1 MARHRRLNSLCPF
14 VLNPTESGNV
24 PIAGQPTTSE
34 VIPVDH
40 MNEQCRL
47 ATFRNW
53 PVSHIT
59 PTSLA
64 KAGFYYY
71 NLSDFVM
78 CAWCHGVIGQW
89 EIGDDPFTEH
99 QKYFPNCPRVQ
110 LGPNIEI
117 ASGIRDLGIQQIR
130 APKQEKYACLDARLR
145 TFQGRWPCSDIQNPE
160 VLATAGFYFQDID
173 DEVLCFHCNGGLRSW
188 QKEDDPWFEHAKW
201 FPHCQFV
208 QLVKGEPY
216 IQVVQQQ
223 TRPTLDQAMVGEPV
237 QQAMQM
243 GLHEGRIRAVTKSRL
258 EKFGKPYASV
268 QALVEAVLD
277 SQHDE
282 NEEDDDDHNQSSA
295 TIVREVSRILDTIFS
310 PHSSVATTEN
320 VASTSMPTNEL
331 NQCNAGGQQVQPPPS
346 LTTTT
351 AATVRSETES
361 PAATLEQLTLEE
373 ENRKL
378 KDARLCKVCMADEVG
393 VVFLP
398 CGHLGNYYL
407 WHFY

>member
-1 MARHRRLNSLCPF
+1 MARHRRLNSFCPF

-24 PIAGQPTTSE
+24 PIANQPTSSE
-34 VIPVDH
+34 VISVDY

-47 ATFRNW
+47 ATFRGW

-71 NLSDFVM
+71 NMSDFVM

-99 QKYFPNCPRVQ
+99 QKFFPNCPRVQ

-117 ASGIRDLGIQQIR
+117 ANGIRDLGIQQIR
-130 APKQEKYACLDARLR
+130 PPKQEKYACLDARLR
-145 TFQGRWPCSDIQNPE
+145 TFQGRWPCGDIQIPE

-216 IQVVQQQ
+216 IQLVQQQ
-223 TRPTLDQAMVGEPV
+223 TRPTLDQAMASEPV
-237 QQAMQM
+237 QQALQM
-243 GLHEGRIRAVTKSRL
+243 GLQEGRIRAVTKNRL
-258 EKFGKPYASV
+258 EKLCKPYASV
-268 QALVEAVLD
+268 QALVEAVF
-277 SQHDE
+277 SSPHNANEDE
-282 NEEDDDDHNQSSA
+282 DDDHNSSA
-295 TIVREVSRILDTIFS
+295 TIVREGSRTLDTIFS
-310 PHSSVATTEN
+310 PHSVAATEN
-320 VASTSMPTNEL
+320 DVPSTSMPTIEL
-331 NQCNAGGQQVQPPPS
+331 NQRAIGQQQQS
-346 LTTTT
+346 SSSMETT
-351 AATVRSETES
+351 AAAILRTETES
-361 PAATLEQLTLEE
+361 PATTLEQLTLEE

-398 CGHLGNYYL
+398 CGHLGNYDIN
-407 WHFY
+407 